1 MNKHSIAAGI
11 ASLILITT
19 LSACSQDQTATDAE
33 PASTPASAAS
43 SSTTPSSST
52 ADAESSEP
60 EELMCLTCGVIS
72 SITPIEVAGA
82 STGAGAAAGALIGGL
97 AGNQV
102 GGGSGNT
109 IATVAGVIGGAVVG
123 NTVERNR
130 NTQTVY
136 EVVVEMDSGRR
147 ETITVPDI
155 TGISP
160 GSAVTVQGTSIYL
173 R

>member
-1 MNKHSIAAGI
+1 
-11 ASLILITT
+11 
-19 LSACSQDQTATDAE
+19 
-33 PASTPASAAS
+33 
-43 SSTTPSSST
+43 
-52 ADAESSEP
+52 
-60 EELMCLTCGVIS
+60 MCVTCGVVT
-72 SITPIEVAGA
+72 SITPVVITGG
-82 STGAGAAAGALIGGL
+82 SSGAGAAAGAIIGGL

-136 EVVVEMDSGRR
+136 EVAIEMDSGRR
-147 ETITVPDI
+147 ETITVPDV

-160 GSAVTVQGTSIYL
+160 GSAVTVQGSNIYL

>member
-19 LSACSQDQTATDAE
+19 LSACSQDLTATEAE
-33 PASTPASAAS
+33 PASTPASSDS
-43 SSTTPSSST
+43 SSTTSST